1 MSCTL
6 SRLINFL
13 LLLCELSS
21 QTAGREGPGGGPL
34 DQPSSRP
41 NAVAHNNG
49 TYCTTCFPYLF
60 PSHPLPLP
68 LPQIFDSL
76 NLSWHDISFSSALS
90 SHRVSSS
97 SSPFLRLSTYLCMYY
112 IFLYP
117 RDIPPS
123 LLLFVSLSSYISFSS
138 LYSDDL
144 SLFTL
149 LFLRDIPLLIPLFIY
164 LFIYLFIPLFIYLF
178 VYIFIYL
185 LIYLF
190 IY

>member
-68 LPQIFDSL
+68 QILDVL
-76 NLSWHDISFSSALS
+76 DLSWHDISFYFILS
-90 SHRVSSS
+90 SHRVSSP
-97 SSPFLRLSTYLCMYY
+97 SSPFLCLSIYLCMYY

-138 LYSDDL
+138 LYPDDL

-149 LFLRDIPLLIPLFIY
+149 LFLRDIPLLLIPLFIY
-164 LFIYLFIPLFIYLF
+164 LFIYLFLYLFIYLF
-178 VYIFIYL
+178 IY
-185 LIYLF
+185 
-190 IY
+190 